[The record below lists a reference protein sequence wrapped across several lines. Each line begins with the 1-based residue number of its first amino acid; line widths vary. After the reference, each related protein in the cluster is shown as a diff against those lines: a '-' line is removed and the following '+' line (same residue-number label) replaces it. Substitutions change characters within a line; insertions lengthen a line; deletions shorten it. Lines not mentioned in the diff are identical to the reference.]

1 MAVAS
6 PPVLE
11 PVFETLDGP
20 VEPEV
25 DAEELDNDPVNKV
38 VEDALFVDEGVVG
51 DALFPGDIVVGDE
64 LFPGGRVVGDAL
76 VPGAEGTV
84 VSGVVS
90 SLDMSVDVLAALT
103 TPGWS
108 AGIAHNT

>member
-11 PVFETLDGP
+11 PVFKTLDGP
-20 VEPEV
+20 GEPEV
-25 DAEELDNDPVNKV
+25 DAEELDNDPVNEI
-38 VEDALFVDEGVVG
+38 VEDAPFVDERVVGDSLFAGDGVVG
-51 DALFPGDIVVGDE
+51 DVAGV
-64 LFPGGRVVGDAL
+64 
-76 VPGAEGTV
+76 EGTV

-90 SLDMSVDVLAALT
+90 SLEISVDVLAALT

-108 AGIAHNT
+108 AGIEHST